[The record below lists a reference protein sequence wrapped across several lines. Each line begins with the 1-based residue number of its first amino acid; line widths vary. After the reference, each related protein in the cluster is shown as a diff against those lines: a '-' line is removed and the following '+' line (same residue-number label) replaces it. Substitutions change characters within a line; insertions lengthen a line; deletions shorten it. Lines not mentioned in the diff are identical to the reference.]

1 MSAGKYRSYLCG
13 SVEQGSDQKS
23 PLPTRPPSGP
33 MPRSVFAALILL
45 GVAQVACTLG
55 LFFYFRSQIGP
66 GRMLEEEIHCL
77 RSFLKLHHNSHLRD
91 TVPEVDDAKFISCS
105 ELKQAFQAT
114 IEKEIQHILKGKQ
127 PSSERAVME
136 EIQITKES
144 RQEKWPIAHL
154 TINLSNHT
162 WGTQQ
167 KVDLLSWNYKE
178 GWANISNM
186 TYNHG
191 KLKVNQDGFYYVYA
205 NICFRHH
212 ESLGNDDLRDK
223 VLQLMVYVCKS
234 NVKKRSS
241 ETLMK
246 GGGTK
251 VWSRNSPYY
260 FYSVY
265 QGGIFKLMADDEIFI
280 QASNPSLL
288 DPSQQATYFG
298 AFKIRGLDP

>member
-13 SVEQGSDQKS
+13 SAELGSDPRS
-23 PLPTRPPSGP
+23 PPPGSV
-33 MPRSVFAALILL
+33 PRSVLAALVLL
-45 GVAQVACTLG
+45 GVAQVGCTLG
-55 LFFYFRSQIGP
+55 LFFYFRTQMGP
-66 GRMLEEEIHCL
+66 NRMLEEELQCL
-77 RSFLKLHHNSHLRD
+77 RRLLKLHHSSYLGD
-91 TVPEVDDAKFISCS
+91 TAPDESKFVACS
-105 ELKQAFQAT
+105 ELKQAFQAA
-114 IEKEIQHILKGKQ
+114 IEKEVHHYLKRIQPDL
-127 PSSERAVME
+127 E
-136 EIQITKES
+136 EALAEEMWTIRK
-144 RQEKWPIAHL
+144 RRHEKWPIAHL

-162 WGTQQ
+162 LGTQQ
-167 KVDLLSWNYKE
+167 KVDLLSWNYQE
-178 GWANISNM
+178 GWANILNM

-191 KLKVNQDGFYYVYA
+191 KLKVSQDGFYYVYA

-212 ESLGNDDLRDK
+212 EASGNDDLRDT

-234 NVKKRSS
+234 NMKKKSS

-288 DPSQQATYFG
+288 DPSQEASYYG
-298 AFKIRGLDP
+298 AFKIRGLAP